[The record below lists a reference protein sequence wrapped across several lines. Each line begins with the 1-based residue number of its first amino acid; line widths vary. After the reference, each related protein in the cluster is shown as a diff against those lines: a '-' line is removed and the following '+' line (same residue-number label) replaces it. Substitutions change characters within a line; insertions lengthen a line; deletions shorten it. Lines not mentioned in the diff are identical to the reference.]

1 MHYRR
6 KAAHTVGGLTGF
18 NTPGCA
24 KSSSCVFSASGA
36 RTPGPMQ
43 GDHLWFCL
51 LSTSN
56 PSTSVQFREIPNH
69 ISLAHVI
76 VGSSGVKKK
85 NWFLH
90 MTGLFVISPSLSLPS
105 ARSER
110 LSVFFFP
117 PSLWWQVCV
126 RSPLLAVACVQSFL
140 FVIIRF
146 ESRRFFYVHRCLGP
160 CPQISGTNGC
170 IRWPAPLLILKAPQ
184 EMSLHFKW
192 CMTW

>member
-117 PSLWWQVCV
+117 P
-126 RSPLLAVACVQSFL
+126 L
-140 FVIIRF
+140 FGGKSVWG
-146 ESRRFFYVHRCLGP
+146 HRCSPWLVCNP
-160 CPQISGTNGC
+160 SCLWSLDLNPDASFMFTDVLD
-170 IRWPAPLLILKAPQ
+170 PAPKSVVQTAALDDRRHCW
-184 EMSLHFKW
+184 S
-192 CMTW
+192 